1 MLAAIGF
8 ITVIAML
15 VLIMTKKLT
24 PTVAL
29 ILVPFIAGII
39 ASFFIVTDPENAPGV
54 VNALANIK
62 SLGAYIVGD
71 SGMKSVAATG
81 VMFIF
86 SVLFFSMMSDAGAFK
101 PIINGVLK
109 VVGVDPVKIC
119 IGPVAI
125 GCVCHLDGSG
135 ATTFLIAIPAL
146 LPLYDALGMKRTT
159 LATLVALAAGTMNI
173 LPWGGPTIR
182 AATAAGVDVMTLFSP
197 MLIPVLAGL
206 TMVIVIAII
215 LGKKE
220 KAALGIITVESV
232 AAAED
237 NMSDEEKALL
247 RPKLFWVNLLIIV
260 LTIVA
265 LVKSGFNPAVV
276 FMIAFCVGMLVNY
289 PNIAIQKKIV
299 NMHAQSALMMAS
311 VLFAAGAFIGIMK
324 GTGMISAMASALVS
338 VIPAS
343 MGHFFPLIVGIIA
356 MPASLLFDPDSF
368 YYGVLPVLMET
379 GSSFGVTNLDIA
391 RAAITGQMTLGFPVS
406 PLTPAT
412 FLLMGLAGVEL
423 GEHQKHTLPWA
434 WLVSIVIL
442 VVAIVVGAITI

>member
-1 MLAAIGF
+1 
-8 ITVIAML
+8 
-15 VLIMTKKLT
+15 
-24 PTVAL
+24 
-29 ILVPFIAGII
+29 
-39 ASFFIVTDPENAPGV
+39 
-54 VNALANIK
+54 
-62 SLGAYIVGD
+62 
-71 SGMKSVAATG
+71 
-81 VMFIF
+81 
-86 SVLFFSMMSDAGAFK
+86 MSD
-101 PIINGVLK
+101 
-109 VVGVDPVKIC
+109 D
-119 IGPVAI
+119 
-125 GCVCHLDGSG
+125 
-135 ATTFLIAIPAL
+135 
-146 LPLYDALGMKRTT
+146 
-159 LATLVALAAGTMNI
+159 
-173 LPWGGPTIR
+173 
-182 AATAAGVDVMTLFSP
+182 
-197 MLIPVLAGL
+197 
-206 TMVIVIAII
+206 
-215 LGKKE
+215 
-220 KAALGIITVESV
+220 
-232 AAAED
+232 
-237 NMSDEEKALL
+237 EKALL

-289 PNIAIQKKIV
+289 PNIATQKKIV

-391 RAAITGQMTLGFPVS
+391 RAAIAGQMTLGFPVS

-442 VVAIVVGAITI
+442 IVAIVVGAITI